1 MPRFISKKWIGAHDQ
16 SGGAYNINK
25 QIRFKTPMLRSDFCD
40 YSDAYLVVKGVV
52 NVSAEGKDRDERNRQ
67 IILKTNAPFIR
78 CISKINDALIDNA
91 EDLDIAMPI

>member
-1 MPRFISKKWIGAHDQ
+1 MKQKRFTFLH
-16 SGGAYNINK
+16 N
-25 QIRFKTPMLRSDFCD
+25 R
-40 YSDAYLVVKGVV
+40 DAYIIVKGVV

-91 EDLDIAMPI
+91 EDLDIAMPM